1 MIFKTLTGG
10 SKRLSKPKKYLI
22 DWEKPSRSKRQFFVK
37 QFIKKYWSSDFVFEE
52 MPVVGTRM
60 SFDFYNASHSIA
72 IEVQGEQHLKYT
84 PFFHGK
90 AKSNFISQ
98 IRRDNS
104 KEEYCKLNNIKFVEV
119 YPKDDLPKTL
129 LKSLGI
135 DV

>member
-22 DWEKPSRSKRQFFVK
+22 KWGEPSRSKRQFEVK
-37 QFIKKYWSSDFVFEE
+37 QFLKKYWQSDFVFEE
-52 MPVVGTRM
+52 FPIVGTRM
-60 SFDFYNASHSIA
+60 SFDFYNASQNIA

-84 PFFHGK
+84 PYFHGK
-90 AKSNFISQ
+90 AKSNFLGQ

-104 KEEYCKLNNIKFVEV
+104 KENYCKLNVIKLIEV
-119 YPKDDLPKTL
+119 YPKDDLSKNL
-129 LKSLGI
+129 LPSLGL

>member
-1 MIFKTLTGG
+1 MIFKTLTG
-10 SKRLSKPKKYLI
+10 STKRLSKPKKYLI
-22 DWEKPSRSKRQFFVK
+22 DWNKPSRSKRQFAVK
-37 QFIKKYWSSDFVFEE
+37 QFLKKYWGLDFVFEE
-52 MPVVGTRM
+52 MPLVGSRM
-60 SFDFYNASHSIA
+60 SFDFYNATNNIA

-104 KEEYCKLNNIKFVEV
+104 KEQYCKLNNIKFIEV
-119 YPKDDLPKTL
+119 YPKDDLSVSL
-129 LKSLGI
+129 LKSLEI

>member
-1 MIFKTLTGG
+1 MPLVG
-10 SKRLSKPKKYLI
+10 S
-22 DWEKPSRSKRQFFVK
+22 
-37 QFIKKYWSSDFVFEE
+37 
-52 MPVVGTRM
+52 RM
-60 SFDFYNASHSIA
+60 SFDFYNATNNIA

-104 KEEYCKLNNIKFVEV
+104 KEQYCKLNNIKFIEV
-119 YPKDDLPKTL
+119 YPKDDLSVSL
-129 LKSLGI
+129 LKSLEI